1 MVNLNPNRTE
11 PPNMPPPT
19 TEGWRREIKAAI
31 RSHRTSLNYFS
42 KISGIPLGTLD
53 RFIKGAKLPRKYKRV
68 FGLGKRDLFS
78 MKPKD
83 LLWKLQHREDWR
95 GKNDRDSSAVHSG
108 D

>member
-78 MKPKD
+78 MKVKD
-83 LLWKLQHREDWR
+83 LLWKLQNREEAPPY
-95 GKNDRDSSAVHSG
+95 GGSKP
-108 D
+108 